1 LISRKFIKS
10 SLIYTIAGAL
20 PMASVIILL
29 PFYMEYL
36 SPKVYGELSLYLA
49 FSMFVQIL
57 VTYSFDT
64 SIYVYFHE
72 YKNDPKKLK
81 RFISSVFVFL
91 ILSGIVVTAVFTLIG
106 GLIFDNLFEKQELK
120 FYPYGLLSTGTAVF
134 QAIFKVFSSLLQS
147 REKPV
152 TYFWSNIIA
161 FSLIAGLT
169 VIGLEY
175 YPQTLVGPIGGR
187 AIAGVVSAVWA
198 LIIIV
203 REFGLVFDFALLR
216 LSFTFNNSSFIYQL
230 QLWSMNYF
238 DRMLLAFVGVPME
251 QLGVYDFAM
260 KCMMAIDFIIGGL
273 YNSFYPKVLGTVMGQ
288 EKKEATIQ
296 TNRYYHGL
304 TAVIMLLVCL
314 ATPGFEFIIKLGII
328 KSGYEAA
335 VVFIPLI
342 GVIYLLRSMRYYFAL
357 PYGALKYSKPL
368 PWIYLVV
375 SVMKI
380 GIFLALGYRFGVMA
394 VIVSAMIS
402 TILEVVL
409 LRQFIQNKF
418 TFKVNVM
425 KLVVGPSA
433 LAAGILATFFIAG
446 EIDYLAQIIFLAAC
460 VAMLFWLYRN
470 ELKQLS
476 FAKILNRRTTDEE
489 R

>member
-1 LISRKFIKS
+1 
-10 SLIYTIAGAL
+10 
-20 PMASVIILL
+20 MASVIILL

-36 SPKVYGELSLYLA
+36 SPDVYGKLAIYLA

-64 SIYVYFHE
+64 SVYVYFHD
-72 YKNDPKKLK
+72 YKTDPEKLK

-91 ILSGIVVTAVFTLIG
+91 ILTGVAATVVFSLLG
-106 GLIFDNLFEKQELK
+106 SLIFDSLFEKQELK
-120 FYPYGLLSTGTAVF
+120 FYPFGLISTGTAVF
-134 QAIFKVFSSLLQS
+134 QAIFKVYTSLLQS

-152 TYFWSNIIA
+152 TYFWSNIIS
-161 FSLIAGLT
+161 FSLIAVLT
-169 VIGLEY
+169 IVGLEL
-175 YPQTLVGPIGGR
+175 YPETLIGPIGGR
-187 AIAGVVSAVWA
+187 AIASIVSAGWA
-198 LIIIV
+198 LTMIL
-203 REFGLVFDFALLR
+203 REFGFAFDVSLLR
-216 LSFTFNNSSFIYQL
+216 RSFTFNNSSFIYQL

-238 DRMLLAFVGVPME
+238 DRMLLAFVGLPMD

-260 KCMMAIDFIIGGL
+260 KCMLAIDFIIGGL
-273 YNSFYPKVLGTVMGQ
+273 YNSFYPKVLGIIMAQ

-314 ATPGFEFIIKLGII
+314 ATPGFEIIVKLGII

-335 VVFIPLI
+335 AVFIPLI
-342 GVIYLLRSMRYYFAL
+342 GIIYLLRSMRYYFAM

-375 SVMKI
+375 SVVKV
-380 GIFLALGYRFGVMA
+380 GIFLAFGFKYGVMA
-394 VIVSAMIS
+394 VIGSAMVS
-402 TILEVVL
+402 TVLEVIL
-409 LRQFIQNKF
+409 LRRFIQNQF

-425 KLVVGPSA
+425 KLITAPSLLAVV
-433 LAAGILATFFIAG
+433 ILTTFFFADGINF
-446 EIDYLAQIIFLAAC
+446 LAQIIFL
-460 VAMLFWLYRN
+460 VTSLVMLFWLYRN

-476 FAKILNRRTTDEE
+476 FARVFNRRTTDEE